1 MITGV
6 NHLTLA
12 VRDIEESCTFYH
24 DILGFTPIQRSP
36 ISAYLLAGEMWI
48 ALTLDVHARQEPL
61 PEYTHI
67 AFTVAPADFDAL
79 KARLMQAGV
88 QEWQTNQTEGAS
100 YYFVD
105 PNGHKLEIHAS
116 DLATRIATAKQ
127 TWGDAVH
134 WFV

>member
-12 VRDIEESCTFYH
+12 VRDIEESFTFYH
-24 DILGFTPIQRSP
+24 DVLGFTPIQKNP

-48 ALTLDVHARQEPL
+48 ALTLDAHARQEAL